1 MLSWPL
7 VYRLWQAP
15 FAERKFA
22 PVLAHNDLSA
32 VRRVLDV
39 ACGPGTNARHFANA
53 FYVGVD
59 LSTRYVAAARR
70 RLGRIFLAADAA
82 RLPVR
87 DGRFDF
93 VLVNSFLH
101 HLDTPA
107 TRHVLAALSG
117 VLGPQGHLHALEL
130 VMPDGLGVAQLL
142 ARLDRGKFARPLE
155 EWHTLFTAHF
165 DPLVFQPYVLGLGRT
180 PLWHMVY
187 FKGRPRHA

>member
-22 PVLAHNDLSA
+22 PVLAHNDLAA

-39 ACGPGTNARHFANA
+39 ACGPGTNARHFAKV
-53 FYVGVD
+53 FYLGLD
-59 LSTRYVAAARR
+59 LSTRYVAEARR
-70 RLGRIFLAADAA
+70 RLGRAFIAADAA

-87 DGRFDF
+87 RRCFDF
-93 VLVNSFLH
+93 VLVNSFFH
-101 HLDTPA
+101 HVDTPTA
-107 TRHVLAALSG
+107 RDILAALRE
-117 VLGPQGHLHALEL
+117 VLTEHGHLHVLDLAL
-130 VMPDGLGVAQLL
+130 PSGPGVARLL

-155 EWHTLFTAHF
+155 EWRALFSEQF
-165 DPLVFQPYVLGLGRT
+165 DPLVFQPYSLGVATRT
-180 PLWHMVY
+180 LWHMVY